1 MSNKPVDKEVTLKER
16 DNATPSERVR
26 AVGMCYYGRGE
37 DLTTGGVY
45 KLRRNPSN
53 PKDSLCV
60 EVKERGQVKATI
72 NANISRLLAPLI
84 DDVTIWETTWYV
96 TLLLF

>member
-1 MSNKPVDKEVTLKER
+1 MSNKPVNKEVTLKER

-26 AVGMCYYGRGE
+26 LECVITDVGWTS
-37 DLTTGGVY
+37 TTGGVY
-45 KLRRNPSN
+45 KLRRNPRN
-53 PKDSLCV
+53 PKDSSCV
-60 EVKERGQVKATI
+60 ELKERGQVKATI

-96 TLLLF
+96 TLILF